1 MSYLIERRVGIS
13 QTDGSGKLRL
23 CAALDFIIDCIVFEQ
38 DSLGTFGNYLRENN
52 LGMFQVHTQV
62 DILRRPAYG
71 EKLGIETIVYDCSGI
86 RGYRNTLVRDEAGQ
100 VCIATFSTGA
110 FVNRKTGRPCK
121 LSPEVVDSFGKPPR
135 YDMEYLPV
143 KITLPEDAEWFS
155 LPPRTALP
163 CYLDING
170 HVNSNRYV
178 EFAVELL
185 PADFSYDRVR
195 VEYRRQTKVGEI
207 LHTEFCRAEKTF
219 FVRISG
225 EDGEPKAVVSFC
237 RR

>member
-13 QTDGSGKLRL
+13 QTDGEGKLSL
-23 CAALDFIIDCIVFEQ
+23 CATLDSIIDCIVFEQ
-38 DSLGTFGNYLRENN
+38 DSLDVFGNYLRENN

-62 DILRRPAYG
+62 DILRRPVYG
-71 EKLGIETIVYDCSGI
+71 EKLGIETIIYDCSGI

-121 LSPEVVDSFGKPPR
+121 LCPEVVASFGNQTKF
-135 YDMEYLPV
+135 DMEYLPV
-143 KITLPEDAEWFS
+143 KITLPENAEWHS
-155 LPPRTALP
+155 APPRIALP
-163 CYLDING
+163 CYLDLNG

-185 PADFSYDRVR
+185 PADFSYNRVR
-195 VEYRRQTKVGEI
+195 VEYRRQTKPGEI
-207 LHTEFCRAEKTF
+207 LHTEFCRVEKAF
-219 FVRISG
+219 FVRICG
-225 EDGEPKAVVSFC
+225 KDGEPKALISFC

>member
-13 QTDGSGKLRL
+13 QTDGDGKLSLR
-23 CAALDFIIDCIVFEQ
+23 AALDCIIDCVVFEQ
-38 DSLGTFGNYLRENN
+38 DSLDTFGSYLRENN

-71 EKLGIETIVYDCSGI
+71 EKLGIETKIYGCSGI
-86 RGYRNTLVRDEAGQ
+86 RGYRNTLVRDGAGQ

-110 FVNRKTGRPCK
+110 FVDRGTGRPGK
-121 LSPEVVDSFGKPPR
+121 LSQEVIDSICEPPR

-143 KITLPEDAEWFS
+143 KIALPEDAVWS
-155 LPPRTALP
+155 SPPPRTVLP
-163 CYLDING
+163 CHLDLNG

-195 VEYRRQTKVGEI
+195 VEYRHQTKPGEV
-207 LHTEFCRAEKTF
+207 LHTGFCRAEGAF
-219 FVRISG
+219 FVRICG
-225 EDGEPKAVVSFC
+225 EGGEPKAVVSFC

>member
-23 CAALDFIIDCIVFEQ
+23 CSALDFIIDCIVFEQ

-62 DILRRPAYG
+62 DILRRPEYG
-71 EKLGIETIVYDCSGI
+71 EKLGIETIVYGCSGI
-86 RGYRNTLVRDEAGQ
+86 RGYRNTLVRDEAGR

-121 LSPEVVDSFGKPPR
+121 LSPEVVDSFGKPLR
-135 YDMEYLPV
+135 YDMEYLPA
-143 KITLPEDAEWFS
+143 KITLPGDAEWCS

-170 HVNSNRYV
+170 HVNSNRYI
-178 EFAVELL
+178 EFAVEAL

-195 VEYRRQTKVGEI
+195 VEYRRQTKAGEM
-207 LHTEFCRAEKTF
+207 LHTEFCRTEEAF

-225 EDGEPKAVVSFC
+225 GDGEPKAVVSFC